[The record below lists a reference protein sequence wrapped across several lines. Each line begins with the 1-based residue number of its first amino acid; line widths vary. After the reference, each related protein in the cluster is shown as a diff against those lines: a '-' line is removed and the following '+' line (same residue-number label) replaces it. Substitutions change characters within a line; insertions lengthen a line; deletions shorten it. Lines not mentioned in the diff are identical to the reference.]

1 MSLFPLRKEFVAAEK
16 NYGPQRGRRRFFA
29 VALASLG
36 TARFGASWARPSV
49 KGKHTVRIIEFD
61 ASGRRTGA
69 VEVEKIEKPE
79 AEWKSQLTP
88 IQFEVARRKGTE
100 RAFTG
105 KYHDNHADGLYR
117 CVCCAT
123 PLFDSKTK
131 FESGTGW
138 PSFWAPIAK
147 ENIADL
153 TDVSLGMR
161 RTEVNCA
168 RCDAHL
174 GHVFDDGP
182 PPTHLRYCMNSA
194 SLNFVPREKKGSAG

>member
-1 MSLFPLRKEFVAAEK
+1 MNPFPVRKKSFGADEDDV
-16 NYGPQRGRRRFFA
+16 PQRGRRRFFA
-29 VALASLG
+29 LALGGLS
-36 TARFGASWARPSV
+36 TARFGASRPAV
-49 KGKHTVRIIEFD
+49 HGRHTVRIIEFD
-61 ASGRRTGA
+61 SSGHRTGA

-88 IQFEVARRKGTE
+88 IQFEVTRRKGTE

-105 KYHDNHADGLYR
+105 KYHDNHAGGLYR

-123 PLFDSKTK
+123 ALFDSKTK

-147 ENIADL
+147 ENLADA

-194 SLNFVPREKKGSAG
+194 SLNFVPREKKGSAS

>member
-1 MSLFPLRKEFVAAEK
+1 MNLGPFRKKSFATGGDNARPL
-16 NYGPQRGRRRFFA
+16 GRRRLFA
-29 VALASLG
+29 PALGGLG
-36 TARFGASWARPSV
+36 TARFGASRARPTV
-49 KGKHTVRIIEFD
+49 RGKRTVRIVEFD
-61 ASGRRTGA
+61 PSGRRTGA

-88 IQFEVARRKGTE
+88 IQFEVTRRKGTE

-117 CVCCAT
+117 CICCAT
-123 PLFDSKTK
+123 ALFDSKTK
-131 FESGTGW
+131 FDSGTGW

-153 TDVSLGMR
+153 TDMTLGMR

-174 GHVFDDGP
+174 GHVFEDGP

-194 SLNFVPREKKGSAG
+194 SLNFVPREKKGSSG